1 MREATLSRGSIELF
15 ANEDFGS
22 RPTTTAT
29 KQQAKKMSNPDLVRN
44 IDSDGLENGLPKL
57 KQNPLQIYMAKPP
70 PPELVFGGA
79 NASAGG
85 GGESVNTA
93 IQQIW
98 SLFATMSDSQ
108 RNSLLRGL
116 LARSSSKQIDT
127 VCTSLN
133 LKISEP
139 SLGHSPTV
147 FTPEAFKK
155 LGTSRSSK
163 KVNPKTSSSGRPLTR
178 KAATEDERLTPPK
191 LPVLESR
198 GKEFGDESSL
208 FPPLNQHVRFGDYNE
223 DVHRSTE
230 IETAVGGSFG
240 TIHATDRLFR
250 DLNVSLSPAPAQLP
264 NTFHSPHPSF
274 MNANA
279 YVRLLNSSY
288 DYQAILKQSQ
298 KANSESTKAIVN
310 FLAGRCKK
318 MQEILQCMFEVA
330 TEGDS
335 EKAMATLLNCAL
347 SAVDGK
353 NACLYTIDETTSEII
368 VRSSNWVEPGSVTS
382 TDKIFWGLKVL
393 KGEIVNVYNAKTS
406 EQYTDEIHE
415 QYGKLEMECIMM
427 APIFTEQF
435 RVSGIIEIVNKSTPG
450 AAPYFNAE
458 DEFVLKALSSVWT
471 LLLNHSHVRQQA
483 LRKSDDIRVLLNT
496 ASLMSSELDLGD
508 LIRVIMQTAQELLG
522 AERCALFMIDK
533 EKGELW
539 SSLAQ
544 GSGEIRIPM
553 NKGIA
558 AYNDTRFNRS
568 IDMKTGFKTRNIL
581 CMPMRNTQGEI
592 IGVTQI
598 INKLPESSTFTKED
612 ELLLMAF
619 SALAAVTIEKSILF
633 KALQVTLHETS
644 QTRNFLS
651 MILQSISNVVI
662 TLDKNGRLLTI
673 NHPAKLE
680 MEDMI
685 ATMRLTSFDYWLG
698 KENSILIAD
707 IQRAYR
713 GEGTIS
719 AQDYELVLNDKSR
732 SVNYNIVQ
740 MTDQAKSE
748 SDDSLSSA
756 DSGDGEESV
765 KGERKRVTGVVIVM
779 EDISKEKR
787 VMGTLGRYMNPAL
800 VHKVMSEGGNALGG
814 TRQKISVVFADLRNC
829 KTLDPSHVVSLLNL
843 HYTSIVDAI
852 MAESGILD
860 KYIGDAA
867 MAVFG
872 VPFVKSDDSIRAVA
886 SSLRMKNGLEALNKR
901 NKILNLPILKMGI
914 GISTGMVLS
923 GNIGSP
929 KRMEYTVIGEAV
941 NIASRIE
948 NATKLY
954 GTMILI
960 CDKTREE
967 VKDHF
972 HLREVDAVVVKGKT
986 IPVTIYEVLGP
997 MEQDLPHEVMTAL
1010 VCYEL
1015 GLTEYRNQN
1024 WSVAM
1029 SHFKKAIQITD
1040 DNPSKTFLDRCKGIL
1055 EGLYEVPPLGTWD
1068 GCWKFTTK

>member
-1 MREATLSRGSIELF
+1 MRETVLSRGRLDLF
-15 ANEDFGS
+15 GDDAKTEASSLRQSLQQRVTSVPKKFASDSPLSRHQSGS
-22 RPTTTAT
+22 EFYVGGAAEGQNVT
-29 KQQAKKMSNPDLVRN
+29 SHN
-44 IDSDGLENGLPKL
+44 DSMLPRL
-57 KQNPLQIYMAKPP
+57 NHTPLQIHMAKPSQ
-70 PPELVFGGA
+70 EQAL
-79 NASAGG
+79 GG
-85 GGESVNTA
+85 GGGNTLGSESVHAA
-93 IQQIW
+93 IQQ
-98 SLFATMSDSQ
+98 SA
-108 RNSLLRGL
+108 
-116 LARSSSKQIDT
+116 
-127 VCTSLN
+127 
-133 LKISEP
+133 
-139 SLGHSPTV
+139 TV
-147 FTPEAFKK
+147 FTSQAFKK
-155 LGTSRSSK
+155 LGTARSAKKRPEKPSTRSGLHPTAKSREK
-163 KVNPKTSSSGRPLTR
+163 DGMT
-178 KAATEDERLTPPK
+178 K
-191 LPVLESR
+191 LPGIEKNR
-198 GKEFGDESSL
+198 EAFDEEIMYAASG
-208 FPPLNQHVRFGDYNE
+208 PHVRFGDNLSDE
-223 DVHRSTE
+223 SPKMSSNDDSGIIQE
-230 IETAVGGSFG
+230 SN
-240 TIHATDRLFR
+240 HATDRIFR
-250 DLNVSLSPAPAQLP
+250 DLNVSSSPTPAPISSLNHA
-264 NTFHSPHPSF
+264 THPSY

-288 DYQAILKQSQ
+288 DYQAILKQAQRANPDSA
-298 KANSESTKAIVN
+298 KAMVS
-310 FLAGRCKK
+310 FLAARCKK
-318 MQEILQCMFEVA
+318 MQGILQCMYEVA

-335 EKAMATLLNCAL
+335 EKAMSTLLRCAL
-347 SAVDGK
+347 EAVEGK
-353 NACLYTIDETTSEII
+353 HACLYTIDETTSKIL
-368 VRSSNWVEPGSVTS
+368 VRSSNWMEEGSVTT
-382 TDKIFWGLKVL
+382 TDKIFWGMKVL
-393 KGEIVNVYNAKTS
+393 KGDTVNVYNAKTC
-406 EQYTDEIHE
+406 EQYTDEVHE
-415 QYGKLEMECIMM
+415 QYGKLELECIMM
-427 APIFTEQF
+427 APIFTENF
-435 RVSGIIEIVNKSTPG
+435 RVSGAIEVINKAPQG
-450 AAPYFNAE
+450 APPYFNAE
-458 DEFVLKALSSVWT
+458 DEFVLKALSSVCT
-471 LLLNHSHVRQQA
+471 LLLNHSQVRQQA

-508 LIRVIMQTAQELLG
+508 LIRVIMQTAQELLN

-544 GSGEIRIPM
+544 SSGEIRIAM

-558 AYNDTRFNRS
+558 GHVATTGEVLNIPNAYLDSRFNRS

-592 IGVTQI
+592 IGVTQV
-598 INKLPESSTFTKED
+598 INKLPDNLTFTKED

-651 MILQSISNVVI
+651 MILQSITNV
-662 TLDKNGRLLTI
+662 LTI
-673 NHPAKLE
+673 NHPAKLD
-680 MEDMI
+680 MEEMI

-740 MTDQAKSE
+740 MTEQDG
-748 SDDSLSSA
+748 DDAAISVI
-756 DSGDGEESV
+756 SGETEESRDSRDS
-765 KGERKRVTGVVIVM
+765 KDSNRSERKRVTGVVIVM

-787 VMGTLGRYMNPAL
+787 VMNTLGRYMNPAL

-814 TRQKISVVFADLRNC
+814 TRQKISVVFADLRNFTTLSE
-829 KTLDPSHVVSLLNL
+829 TLDPSHVVSLLNM
-843 HYTSIVDAI
+843 HYTSIVDSI
-852 MAESGILD
+852 MAESGVLD

-872 VPFVKSDDSIRAVA
+872 VPFIKPDDSTRAVA
-886 SSLRMKNGLEALNKR
+886 SSIRMRIGLEALNKR
-901 NKILNLPILKMGI
+901 NKIMNLPILKMGI

-948 NATKLY
+948 NATKAY

-972 HLREVDAVVVKGKT
+972 HLREVDAVIVKGKT
-986 IPVTIYEVLGP
+986 VPVTIYEVLGP
-997 MEQDLPHEVMTAL
+997 IDQELPHELMTSL

-1015 GLTEYRNQN
+1015 GLAEYRNQN

-1040 DNPSKTFLDRCKGIL
+1040 DNPSKTFLERCKGIL
-1055 EGLYEVPPLGTWD
+1055 EGVFEVPPLGSWD
-1068 GCWKFTTK
+1068 GCWKFETK